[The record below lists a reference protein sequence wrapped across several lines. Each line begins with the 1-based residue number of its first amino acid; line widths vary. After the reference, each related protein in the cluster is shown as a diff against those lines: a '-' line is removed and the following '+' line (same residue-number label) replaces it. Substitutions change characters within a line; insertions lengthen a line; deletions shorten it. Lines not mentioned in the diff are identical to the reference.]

1 MPARTPSPPAAA
13 PDELAEIAAENP
25 CHRVWR
31 ETTCDGI
38 RYIAQS
44 LDLGVHPHT
53 LVTRSLPELRAAL
66 NASTPRRG

>member
-1 MPARTPSPPAAA
+1 MPARTPPPPAAA

-25 CHRVWR
+25 RHRVWR
-31 ETTCDGI
+31 ETTYDGI

-44 LDLGVHPHT
+44 LDLGIHPHT

-66 NASTPRRG
+66 NGAQP